1 MRITIGKFLCCFLIF
16 ALSLVNAAAAAL
28 TPAPAGNAALPAPS
42 ATAMPAAMKTLELT
56 SQPVGH
62 YDFCR
67 RYAQQC
73 RARKNATAPLKLT
86 PKIWHNM
93 LRVNA
98 AINNIVHAATDD
110 EIYGQEEYWE
120 YPDKAGSKMRGDC
133 EDYVLLKQR
142 ELQKRGLPA
151 AALLIT
157 VVRKPDGEAHAVLTM
172 HTEDGDFILDNLR
185 DEVLNWQ
192 ETEYRYIKRQAAWHA
207 GLWVG
212 IAPRPALRPGAST
225 MQAKSGQAANAGS
238 LASTRAII
246 RP

>member
-1 MRITIGKFLCCFLIF
+1 MRATIGKFLCCFLIF
-16 ALSLVNAAAAAL
+16 ALGLANAAAAAL
-28 TPAPAGNAALPAPS
+28 TPAPAGKAALPALS
-42 ATAMPAAMKTLELT
+42 AAAGSAAMETLGLT

-73 RARKNATAPLKLT
+73 RARKGATAPLRLT
-86 PKIWHNM
+86 PKIRHNM

-98 AINNIVHAATDD
+98 AVNNTIHAATDD

-157 VVRKPDGEAHAVLTM
+157 VVRKPDGEAHAVLSVR
-172 HTEDGDFILDNLR
+172 TEDGDFILDNLR

-192 ETEYRYIKRQAAWHA
+192 ETEYHYIKRQSIRHA

-212 IAPRPALRPGAST
+212 IAPRPALKPGI
-225 MQAKSGQAANAGS
+225 MQAKSGKAANAGS
-238 LASTRAII
+238 LASTRAIT